1 VSGKGVP
8 ARKNTGSCPKCHSS
22 DVARVPAEPG
32 RGHALTGPPGVVT
45 SVAMTRFVCCR
56 CGYTEEWVEAA
67 EDLAAV
73 KRRYGMLPGPLP
85 RGAPPPKG

>member
-1 VSGKGVP
+1 M
-8 ARKNTGSCPKCHSS
+8 KNTGSCPKCRSS

-32 RGHALTGPPGVVT
+32 GGHALAGPPGALT
-45 SVAMTRFVCCR
+45 GVATTHFVCCR
-56 CGYTEEWVEAA
+56 CGYAEEWVGAA

-73 KRRYGMLPGPLP
+73 RRKYGIPAGPLP